1 MSSFLPTLGVVALVT
16 TLSACGSCSKN
27 APVGAIANDAGENHA
42 LAVLFEAGPTPD
54 EDVLWTAAAAGE
66 PDMLARLA
74 DREGSA
80 ELAREG
86 AADPKRRLIAVEA
99 LAYGEGF
106 AGLPFLADVAAGA
119 DGAQAAAAADS
130 IDALSG
136 RPRTAE
142 DPEDALEFRSG
153 CDAIT
158 RTARDTSKARAV
170 RVALVRA
177 LRKWADRGCA
187 KPEEIPSD
195 VDVK

>member
-1 MSSFLPTLGVVALVT
+1 MAFFARTVGVVAVAAS
-16 TLSACGSCSKN
+16 LSACGSCSKN
-27 APVGAIANDAGENHA
+27 APVGAVAVDAGENHA

-54 EDVLWTAAAAGE
+54 EDVLWAAAAAGE
-66 PDMLARLA
+66 PEMLARLA

-86 AADPKRRLIAVEA
+86 AADPNRRLTAIEA
-99 LAYGEGF
+99 LAFGEGF
-106 AGLPFLADVAAGA
+106 AGLPFLADVAAGP

-142 DPEDALEFRSG
+142 DPEDALEFRAG

-158 RTARDTSKARAV
+158 RTANDTTKARPV

-177 LRKWADRGCA
+177 LRKWADRACA
-187 KPEEIPSD
+187 KPEDIPSD
-195 VDVK
+195 LDVK